1 VTTIDDLEDVRQDLE
16 TLLTDVL
23 YSVLGEEAYPT
34 DDPLPTGALAASRLA
49 AHDELEDSYL
59 VIQVRVGSVMARLL
73 ASRMMA
79 VGDPSPDDLLDAVGE
94 FGNIV
99 GGNVKTLLFHTA
111 RLSLPVADLAD
122 QGDFADQG
130 GDPDAGASGITVRAQ
145 VFGQV
150 AELALV
156 PGAPIDGL
164 FWPPSVADDVM
175 ESSS

>member
-1 VTTIDDLEDVRQDLE
+1 MTTVEELEDVLQDLE

-23 YSVLGEEAYPT
+23 YSVVGEEAYTT
-34 DDPLPTGALAASRLA
+34 DDPLPEGPLATSWMA

-59 VIQVRVGSVMARLL
+59 GMQIRVGAVLARLL

-79 VGDPSPDDLLDAVGE
+79 VGNPLPEDLLDAVGE
-94 FGNIV
+94 LGNII
-99 GGNVKTLLFHTA
+99 GGNVKTLMFHTA

-122 QGDFADQG
+122 SGRSDLG
-130 GDPDAGASGITVRAQ
+130 SLGARVTVRAQ

-150 AELALV
+150 AELSMIPDASV
-156 PGAPIDGL
+156 DGL
-164 FWPPSVADDVM
+164 LWPPSVVDDVM

>member
-1 VTTIDDLEDVRQDLE
+1 VTTIDELEDVRQDLE

-23 YSVLGEEAYPT
+23 YSVVGEEAYPT
-34 DDPLPTGALAASRLA
+34 DDPLPSGPLASSRLA
-49 AHDELEDSYL
+49 AHDELTDTYL
-59 VIQVRVGSVMARLL
+59 GVHVRVGAVLARLL

-94 FGNIV
+94 LGNII
-99 GGNVKTLLFHTA
+99 GGNVKTLMFHTA

-122 QGDFADQG
+122 RETYPGSDQ
-130 GDPDAGASGITVRAQ
+130 PGITVRAQ

-150 AELALV
+150 AELALI
-156 PGAPIDGL
+156 PDAPVDGL
-164 FWPPSVADDVM
+164 FWPPSVVDDVM

>member
-1 VTTIDDLEDVRQDLE
+1 MTTIDELEDARQDLE

-23 YSVLGEEAYPT
+23 YSVVGEEAYPT
-34 DDPLPTGALAASRLA
+34 DDPLPGGPVAASRLA

-59 VIQVRVGSVMARLL
+59 GIKVRVGAVLARLL

-94 FGNIV
+94 LGNII

-122 QGDFADQG
+122 QSR
-130 GDPDAGASGITVRAQ
+130 DPAESGAMVVKAQ

-156 PGAPIDGL
+156 PDAPVDGL
-164 FWPPSVADDVM
+164 FWPPSVADEVM

>member
-1 VTTIDDLEDVRQDLE
+1 MTTIDELEDVRQDLE

-23 YSVLGEEAYPT
+23 YSVVGEEAYPT
-34 DDPLPTGALAASRLA
+34 DDSLPHGPVASSRLS
-49 AHDELEDSYL
+49 AHDMLVDTYL
-59 VIQVRVGSVMARLL
+59 GIHVRVGAVLARLL

-94 FGNIV
+94 LGNII

-122 QGDFADQG
+122 EGT
-130 GDPDAGASGITVRAQ
+130 DPDLEIPGIVVRAQ

-150 AELALV
+150 AELALT
-156 PGAPIDGL
+156 PDAPVDGL
-164 FWPPSVADDVM
+164 FWPPSVDDVM

>member
-1 VTTIDDLEDVRQDLE
+1 VTTIDELEDVRQDLE

-23 YSVLGEEAYPT
+23 YSVVGEEAYPT
-34 DDPLPTGALAASRLA
+34 DDPLPHGPVASARLS
-49 AHDELEDSYL
+49 AHDMLLDAYL
-59 VIQVRVGSVMARLL
+59 GIHVRVGAVLARLL

-94 FGNIV
+94 LGNII

-122 QGDFADQG
+122 EGT
-130 GDPDAGASGITVRAQ
+130 DPDLEIPGVVVRAQ

-150 AELALV
+150 AELALI
-156 PGAPIDGL
+156 PDAPVDGL
-164 FWPPSVADDVM
+164 FWPPSAVDDVM